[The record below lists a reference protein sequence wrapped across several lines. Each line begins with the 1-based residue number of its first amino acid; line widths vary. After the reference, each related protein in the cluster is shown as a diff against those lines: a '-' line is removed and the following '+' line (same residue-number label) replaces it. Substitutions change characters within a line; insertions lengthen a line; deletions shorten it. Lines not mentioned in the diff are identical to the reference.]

1 MKNRRDTGVFLRI
14 YHRSGLKS
22 RLDSYSR
29 SIFSIPFQLA
39 AEIGFSFPGS
49 RTIPRGWNLVK
60 ISTNS
65 NRSIDENFIFFY
77 FSLTKKSSLEIS
89 LKVFEECINVLH
101 K

>member
-65 NRSIDENFIFFY
+65 NRSIDENFIFFLFFAY
-77 FSLTKKSSLEIS
+77 EEIILRDTS
-89 LKVFEECINVLH
+89 KGVRGMHQRFT
-101 K
+101 